1 MTTRGHHGLLMADAG
16 PAPWTP
22 ASLTVPPKIWLND
35 SSSVTDAG
43 GGACSQWDDISGNGF
58 HFSQPASPRPS
69 IIASGLNGRRTIRFD
84 GTEDFLRCQASGA
97 LDVMRNTGAGWMFC
111 VVKKLAL
118 DGSPTDRTIF
128 MAPAGTGVNT
138 ARFVCNIGN
147 AGSGGANKPRLA
159 VRRLDGDSTSVL
171 VATNAVDTN
180 FHSLLFRMDWTN
192 GDGFFGLDGAA
203 DVQNLSLTSTGS
215 TSNTASL
222 TQISIGS
229 SAGGTLTFGDIE
241 LAELIVG
248 AGSLPSAG
256 EITDLFTYADTR
268 WGL

>member
-35 SSSVTDAG
+35 SSSVTDSG

-111 VVKKLAL
+111 VVKKMAL
-118 DGSPTDRTIF
+118 DGAATDRTIF

-138 ARFVCNIGN
+138 ARFVCSIGS
-147 AGSGGANKPRLA
+147 ASAANKPRLA
-159 VRRLDGDSTSVL
+159 VRREDGVGTTTL

-180 FHSLLFRMDWTN
+180 WHTLLFRMDWTN
-192 GDGFFGLDGAA
+192 GDGFIEADGAA
-203 DVQNLSLTSTGS
+203 DVQNLSLTTTG
-215 TSNTASL
+215 NTTNSASL
-222 TQISIGS
+222 TQLTVAS
-229 SAGGTLTFGDIE
+229 SGGGTLGFGDIE